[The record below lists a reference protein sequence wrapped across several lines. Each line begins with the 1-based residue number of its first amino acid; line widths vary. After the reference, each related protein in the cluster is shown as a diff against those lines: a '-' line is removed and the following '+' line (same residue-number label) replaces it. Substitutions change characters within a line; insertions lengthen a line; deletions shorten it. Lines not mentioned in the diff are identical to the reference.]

1 MPLPLFRS
9 DAKEALKKL
18 SSGSYASSEE
28 RDQLL
33 TIVASAEGLKARDVV
48 WMLFRPDRALREAA
62 LEMLRAMSDP
72 SLLDVFLSEASRQP
86 DAALRA
92 AAPGLMG
99 LAPPGF
105 ASRLRELLATA
116 DNGLG
121 GTVRKLVLAAPP
133 TAVLAP
139 LLWEMARSGPRD
151 TRLQAI
157 DRLSERAPTER
168 TLQNWLQ
175 LGREED
181 RELRERALMVL
192 AGHAA
197 EKAIDLIVDE
207 LPGASY
213 ATQQHLVAALSRA
226 ASGQGPD
233 FADRLLPLM
242 AAGDAATRTAVL
254 KILVEM
260 QDRPEIVRRYL
271 AFSKG
276 LAGWARDRALESI
289 RQFGGDLVEPTI
301 ELLSH
306 PDPEVRSAALV
317 IAGSFDDRRIVPATI
332 GLLEDADWW
341 LRITAAETLGRLRD
355 PRSVEPLVK
364 MLVDPEARWA
374 AVEALGKIGD
384 PRALPAMA
392 QLLKDPSPEVR
403 IEVLLAFQGFR
414 HPRIMTALLQVA
426 ETDPDRIVRARALE
440 IAEQLAER
448 DQAEIA
454 DAKALRT
461 KALTATVTKDEPQ
474 LHSLLA
480 ATRNRGASDL
490 HLTVSEPPVIR
501 FAGDL
506 VAVRG
511 DAFTAEQTEQML
523 REIMTEEQWQRLGR
537 EWQLDMCYYVPKAG
551 RYRANVFLDQRGYNA
566 VFRVIP
572 EKPPTITEVGLP
584 PHLSEIASYHQGLV
598 LICGPAGSGKS
609 TTLAA
614 LVNLF
619 NETRHD
625 HIITLEDPVEFVH
638 PFKSCLVNQREIG
651 NHSGSYSRALRA
663 ALREDPDVIV
673 IGDLRDN
680 ESVSLALT
688 AAETGHIVL
697 ATMNATTTDKAVER
711 LLSSFPAAEQ
721 PQVRASLS
729 ESLRFVIAQRLLPAA
744 SGERQVACFEVLRA
758 TMSVANMIR
767 EKKTS
772 QIRSAL
778 QTGRE
783 SGMQTFDE
791 SLKVLLRNGLIGAV
805 TAYMA
810 ADSKKE
816 FKALVPE
823 QFLEEN
829 TFL

>member
-18 SSGSYASSEE
+18 ASGGYASSEE

-33 TIVASAEGLKARDVV
+33 KTVTESEGLKARDVV

-62 LEMLRAMSDP
+62 LEILRPIADAA
-72 SLLDVFLSEASRQP
+72 LLDIFLAESRRQP

-92 AAPGLMG
+92 ASPALLELAIPGLAG
-99 LAPPGF
+99 
-105 ASRLRELLATA
+105 RLRELLQSEDEEIRA
-116 DNGLG
+116 
-121 GTVRKLVLAAPP
+121 TVRKLALAAPP
-133 TAVLAP
+133 SPDLDPVLWA
-139 LLWEMARSGPRD
+139 LARAGSHEA
-151 TRLQAI
+151 RLGAI
-157 DRLSERAPTER
+157 DRLADREPTEQA
-168 TLQNWLQ
+168 LQHWLQ
-175 LGREED
+175 LAREED
-181 RELRERALMVL
+181 REIRERALVVL
-192 AGHAA
+192 ADHAA
-197 EKAIDLIVDE
+197 EEAVDLIVEE
-207 LPGASY
+207 LPKASY
-213 ATQQHLVAALSRA
+213 ATQQHLVAALAHTAR
-226 ASGQGPD
+226 GRGPD

-254 KILVEM
+254 KILVGMEN
-260 QDRPEIVRRYL
+260 RAEIVRRYL
-271 AFSKG
+271 GFSKG

-289 RQFGGDLVEPTI
+289 KQFGGDLIEPTI
-301 ELLSH
+301 ELLTH
-306 PDPEVRSAALV
+306 PDPDIRSAALV
-317 IAGSFDDRRIVPATI
+317 VAGSFDDLRIVPATI
-332 GLLEDADWW
+332 GLLEDPDWW

-355 PRSVEPLVK
+355 PRAVEPLLKV
-364 MLVDPEARWA
+364 LTDPEARWA

-384 PRALPAMA
+384 PHALPAMA

-403 IEVLLAFQGFR
+403 IEVLLAFKEFQ
-414 HPRIMTALLQVA
+414 HPKIMTALLQVA

-440 IAEQLAER
+440 IAEHVALR
-448 DQAEIA
+448 DETEIA
-454 DAKALRT
+454 NANVLRE
-461 KALTATVTKDEPQ
+461 KALTATVAQDEPQ

-480 ATRNRGASDL
+480 ATRNQGASDL
-490 HLTVSEPPVIR
+490 HLSVSEPPVIR
-501 FAGDL
+501 IAGEL
-506 VAVRG
+506 VSVRG
-511 DAFTAEQTEQML
+511 EPFAAEQTERML
-523 REIMTEEQWQRLGR
+523 REILTDEQWQRLDR
-537 EWQLDMCYYVPKAG
+537 EQQLDMCYYVPKAG

-566 VFRVIP
+566 AFRVIP

-638 PFKSCLVNQREIG
+638 PFKSCLVNQREVG
-651 NHSGSYSRALRA
+651 THSESYSRALRA

-697 ATMNATTTDKAVER
+697 ATMNATTADRAVER

-721 PQVRASLS
+721 PQVRAALS
-729 ESLRFVIAQRLLPAA
+729 ESLRFVIAQRLLPAVT
-744 SGERQVACFEVLRA
+744 SGRLVAGFEILKG
-758 TMSVANMIR
+758 TLPVANMIR
-767 EKKTS
+767 DRKTS
-772 QIRSAL
+772 QLRSVL

-791 SLKVLLRNGLIGAV
+791 ALKVLLRKELIGAE

-810 ADSKKE
+810 ASSKKDFE
-816 FKALVPE
+816 ALVPDE
-823 QFLEEN
+823 FLEEG